1 MKITIAVADRQPLIL
16 QALAQL
22 LLQDPDIHMAYSCLN
37 DNDLAQRLAA
47 EPVDMV
53 IAEDIFLLREQHRDD
68 KPVLKPYMQQG
79 KLIVTTDFP
88 QAFVLNSLID
98 MDVGMLIS
106 KQDPPQEM
114 LEGLRC
120 AKTSSGGRY
129 FSSTVYAVLEQ
140 LTLNKIN
147 GQDLTKKEL
156 EIIQLLAS
164 GLSLVQI
171 AKLKNRSISTVATH
185 KYNAMRKLGISSNAD
200 LIRYAV
206 DSHIL

>member
-1 MKITIAVADRQPLIL
+1 MKLTIAVVDRQPLML
-16 QALAQL
+16 YALAEL
-22 LLQDPDIHMAYSCLN
+22 LLQDPDVHLAHSCLSSRE
-37 DNDLAQRLAA
+37 LALSLAA
-47 EPVDMV
+47 DPVDMI
-53 IAEDIFLLREQHRDD
+53 IAEDIFLLREHLHGDAS
-68 KPVLKPYMQQG
+68 VLRQYLQRG
-79 KLIVTTDFP
+79 KLLVTTDFP
-88 QAFVLNSLID
+88 PAFILSSLLD
-98 MDVGMLIS
+98 MAVGMLIS

-114 LEGLRC
+114 LQAIRI
-120 AKTSSGGRY
+120 AKDCPGEHF
-129 FSSTVYAVLEQ
+129 FSSTVYTILEQ

>member
-1 MKITIAVADRQPLIL
+1 MKLTIAVVDRQPLIL

-22 LLQDPDIHMAYSCLN
+22 LLQDHDIRMAYSCQN
-37 DNDLAQRLAA
+37 DKDLEQRLAT
-47 EPVDMV
+47 EPVDLV
-53 IAEDIFLLREQHRDD
+53 IAEDIFLLREQQRGD
-68 KPVLKPYMQQG
+68 KPVLMTYLQQG

-88 QAFVLNSLID
+88 PAFVLSSLMD

-114 LEGLRC
+114 LEGLRL
-120 AKTSSGGRY
+120 AKSSSGGRY

-156 EIIQLLAS
+156 EIIQLLATGIS
-164 GLSLVQI
+164 MVEI